1 MNRIVNRM
9 ERTATINEH
18 NIEKLFNFFDKN
30 KDSKAM
36 KDFCM
41 NILDD
46 NFLWDDYFAS
56 EDSIEEES
64 HESLDG
70 DCIIEKVVN
79 TDYYSENKALKFF
92 LNDNISYAI
101 DDIDNTLDEMFELF
115 PADINKI
122 YVELT
127 DEEKR
132 KLVDEINTK
141 IFEKE
146 KGSNPAIWRFI
157 VNHCSSDDFDE
168 LYTVQLFKYV
178 TENSDTIEEYHYHY

>member
-9 ERTATINEH
+9 KRTATINEH

-41 NILDD
+41 SILDD

-70 DCIIEKVVN
+70 DCIVEKVVN
-79 TDYYSENKALKFF
+79 TDYYSENEALKFF

-115 PADINKI
+115 PADINKT
-122 YVELT
+122 YTELT

-168 LYTVQLFKYV
+168 LYTIQLFKYV
-178 TENSDTIEEYHYHY
+178 TENSDTVEEYPN